1 MKSIHQYNFYRK
13 KYGIDL
19 PIDVV
24 AIKDFKKFIE
34 KTPPHRLSYFDLTFI
49 TEGNEELVIND
60 SEMLVTRGDV
70 VCSIPGQVWSWQ
82 ENTKLEGYALVF
94 EEDFLLSFFM
104 DRYFLRNLSYLQVH
118 RPSPLLTATEDQ
130 FEILLQHLNSLRS
143 EISKLADCNIDIL
156 RALLYLILSLLGN
169 CELKALKNSEQKKII
184 IINRYIESF
193 TSLVDANFMTKRDL
207 PFYADKLFIT
217 TNYLN
222 KIAKEVLGSSAKK
235 YILNKTIRESQ
246 NLLRYTDL
254 SIAEISDKLH
264 IETPSYFVR
273 MFRKH
278 TGMTPKE
285 FRNNFHSEKTV

>member
-34 KTPPHRLSYFDLTFI
+34 KNRTHRLSYFDLTFI

-60 SEMLVTRGDV
+60 SEMFVKRGDI

-82 ENTKLEGYALVF
+82 ENTKLDGYALVF
-94 EEDFLLSFFM
+94 EEEFLLSFFM

-118 RPSPLLTATEDQ
+118 RPSPLLTAKEDQ
-130 FEILLQHLNSLRS
+130 FQVLLQHLNSLRS
-143 EISKLADCNIDIL
+143 EILKIADCNIDIL

-169 CELKALKNSEQKKII
+169 CELKALKNSEPKKIM

-193 TSLVDANFMTKRDL
+193 TRLVDANFMTKRDL

-222 KIAKEVLGSSAKK
+222 KITKEVLGSTAKK
-235 YILNKTIRESQ
+235 YILNKTIGESK
-246 NLLRYTDL
+246 NLLTYTSL
-254 SIAEISDKLH
+254 SIAEISDRLN

-278 TGMTPKE
+278 TGITPKE
-285 FRNNFHSEKTV
+285 FRKNYSS

>member
-1 MKSIHQYNFYRK
+1 
-13 KYGIDL
+13 
-19 PIDVV
+19 
-24 AIKDFKKFIE
+24 
-34 KTPPHRLSYFDLTFI
+34 
-49 TEGNEELVIND
+49 
-60 SEMLVTRGDV
+60 
-70 VCSIPGQVWSWQ
+70 
-82 ENTKLEGYALVF
+82 
-94 EEDFLLSFFM
+94 
-104 DRYFLRNLSYLQVH
+104 
-118 RPSPLLTATEDQ
+118 
-130 FEILLQHLNSLRS
+130 
-143 EISKLADCNIDIL
+143 NIDIL

-193 TSLVDANFMTKRDL
+193 TSLVGANFMTKRDL

-222 KIAKEVLGSSAKK
+222 KIAKEVLGSSAKR

-273 MFRKH
+273 MFRKY